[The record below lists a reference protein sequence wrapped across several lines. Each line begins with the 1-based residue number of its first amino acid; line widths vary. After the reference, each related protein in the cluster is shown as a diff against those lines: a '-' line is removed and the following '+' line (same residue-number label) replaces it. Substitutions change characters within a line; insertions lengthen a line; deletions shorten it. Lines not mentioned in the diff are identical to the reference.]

1 MTQLHEGEDMVNH
14 PTHYTHGG
22 IECIEA
28 IRASL
33 GLEGFI
39 AYCRGNIQK
48 YLWRSDFKEGGA
60 KRLQDMKKAAWYL
73 NRAIEEIERAG

>member
-1 MTQLHEGEDMVNH
+1 MSLSHDAVNH
-14 PTHYTHGG
+14 PTHYCQGG
-22 IECIEA
+22 IECIDA

-48 YLWRSDFKEGGA
+48 YLWRADFKGA
-60 KRLQDMKKAAWYL
+60 KLEDMKKAAWYL
-73 NRAIEEIERAG
+73 NRAIEELEARD